1 MIPPTFQTI
10 PELYYKTIDKYRG
23 QQKVAFAY
31 KPSSTA
37 PYEPIHWEKV
47 EQDVYKM
54 FAFLLKQG
62 IKKGDR
68 VALISENRY
77 EWVVVDLAS
86 QLIGAVNVSLYTTI
100 PSNQVEFIIRDS
112 GAELF
117 FVSSGIQLK
126 KALDVKKNYDALKT
140 IVAFNAPNKKEWL
153 EPEYVLLYE
162 DIMANEVEDLPAL
175 KDEARSL
182 AANIERNDLCTL
194 IYTSGTTGN
203 PKGAMLS
210 HWNIC
215 SNINGVLEHI
225 PEFDLIDRSL
235 SFLPICHSFERMGG
249 YYTMMGIGAEI
260 YFAESVDTVS
270 KNLLEAKPTILISVP
285 RLFEKIYSAI
295 KKNIDQGSGTK
306 KAIFNWA
313 VGVGAK
319 HAAGKRGL
327 ISLQKNLADKL
338 VFDKLKERTGG
349 RIKFFISGGAALPP
363 EIGQFFLSAGFH
375 VLEGY
380 GLTETSPVMNANQV
394 GQEIIGTVGRSIPG
408 VKVGIMNLDSQEV
421 VAVLDGDNIDDSL
434 NSEAGEILCKGPN
447 VMLGYWKNKEATD
460 EVIDP
465 DGWFHTGDVGKI
477 VNGRLKITDRIKH
490 MIVNAGGK
498 NIYPGPI
505 EDQIKSH
512 ALVDQVMLVG
522 EAQKYM
528 AALIVPDF
536 DALKA
541 FLKEKGVDL
550 SDPKEMVEHEVTQT
564 EFNNYIKNFSRGL
577 ASHEKIRDFRLLSEA
592 FTVENGLLTPT
603 MKIKRKQ
610 ATKTYQELIDSI
622 FTEDQD

>member
-1 MIPPTFQTI
+1 MTPPTFQTI
-10 PELYYKTIDKYRG
+10 PELFFKKIDKYRG
-23 QQKVAFAY
+23 HNKVAFAF
-31 KPSSTA
+31 KPSSTE

-47 EQDVYKM
+47 EQDTYKM
-54 FAFLLKQG
+54 LSFLLKQG

-126 KALDVKKNYDALKT
+126 KALDVKANYDSLKT
-140 IVAFNAPNKKEWL
+140 IVAFNKPNKKEWL

-182 AANIERNDLCTL
+182 AANIEKGDLCTL

-215 SNINGVLEHI
+215 SNINGVLKHI

-249 YYTMMGIGAEI
+249 YYTMMAIGAEI

-270 KNLLEAKPTILISVP
+270 KNLLEANPTILISVP

-313 VGVGAK
+313 VKVGADY
-319 HAAGKRGL
+319 AAGKRGL
-327 ISLQKNLADKL
+327 ISVQKNIADKL

-408 VKVGIMNLDSQEV
+408 VKVGIMNLDSQEII
-421 VAVLDGDNIDDSL
+421 AVLDGDDIDDKL
-434 NSEAGEILCKGPN
+434 NSESGEILCKGPN
-447 VMLGYWKNKEATD
+447 VMIGYWKNKEATE

-477 VNGRLKITDRIKH
+477 INGRLKITDRIKH

-512 ALVDQVMLVG
+512 PLIDQVMLVG

-536 DALKA
+536 EALTD
-541 FLKEKGVDL
+541 FLKDKGVDI
-550 SDPKEMVEHEVTQT
+550 SEPKEMVEHEATLA
-564 EFNNYIKNFSRGL
+564 EFNKYMKSFSRGL
-577 ASHEKIRDFRLLSEA
+577 ASHERIRDFKLLTET

-603 MKIKRKQ
+603 MKIKRKK
-610 ATKTYQELIDSI
+610 ATQTYKELIDKI
-622 FTEDQD
+622 FEEE